1 MKRFFTPA
9 ERNEILRRAAIVVLV
24 LLFFIV
30 FFHKRIFIVIKS
42 GEAGVLYTVTN
53 GTDIKHTYGEGLHVI
68 SPFNTMTIYDVRTQ
82 KLTFSQSIISKNGLK
97 IDVHYAV
104 LFKPDRN
111 FLPLLHQQVG
121 VDYKNTLIAPCI
133 QSKIRKDIGSLTPE
147 DIYMTER
154 SVMEKN
160 EIDSLRKILVNNKI
174 QIEGYF
180 ISSVVLPDSVNKAI
194 TAVYSRQQQSEEYN
208 YKLAVERKERQRK
221 IIEAQGIRDFSTIL
235 NVSPAQWRALDVT
248 QKLAMS
254 PNSKMIIMGNN
265 ASGLPIIMGDQFTT
279 VPGSTAAKPNQNP
292 PDRRGVQ
299 R

>member
-1 MKRFFTPA
+1 M
-9 ERNEILRRAAIVVLV
+9 
-24 LLFFIV
+24 
-30 FFHKRIFIVIKS
+30 VI
-42 GEAGVLYTVTN
+42 YN
-53 GTDIKHTYGEGLHVI
+53 
-68 SPFNTMTIYDVRTQ
+68 VRTQ

-97 IDVHYAV
+97 IELNYAV

-121 VDYKNTLIAPCI
+121 VDYKNTLIAPCV
-133 QSKIRKDIGSLTPE
+133 QAKIRKDLASLTPE

-154 SVMEKN
+154 SVIEKN
-160 EIDSLRKILVNNKI
+160 EIDSLRKILVNNKVL
-174 QIEGYF
+174 IEGYF

-194 TAVYSRQQQSEEYN
+194 TEVYIRQQQSEEYD
-208 YKLAVERKERQRK
+208 YRLVVERKERQRK

-248 QKLAMS
+248 QRLAMS

-279 VPGSTAAKPNQNP
+279 VPSATSANTRSQNQM
-292 PDRRGVQ
+292 RRTQ
-299 R
+299 Q

>member
-1 MKRFFTPA
+1 MKRKFTRT
-9 ERNEILRRAAIVVLV
+9 ERNEFLRRLAIVVLV
-24 LLFFIV
+24 LLFFLV

-42 GEAGVLYTVTN
+42 GEAGVLYTMAN
-53 GTDIKHTYGEGLHVI
+53 GTDIKRTYGEGLHII
-68 SPFNTMTIYDVRTQ
+68 SPFSTMVIYNVRTQ

-97 IDVHYAV
+97 IELNYAV

-121 VDYKNTLIAPCI
+121 VDYKNTLIAPCV
-133 QSKIRKDIGSLTPE
+133 QAKIRKDLASLTPE

-154 SVMEKN
+154 SVIEKN
-160 EIDSLRKILVNNKI
+160 EIDSLRKILVNNKVL
-174 QIEGYF
+174 IEGYF

-194 TAVYSRQQQSEEYN
+194 TEVYIRQQQSEEYD
-208 YKLAVERKERQRK
+208 YRLVVERKERQRK

-248 QKLAMS
+248 QRLAMS

-279 VPGSTAAKPNQNP
+279 VPSATSANTRSQNQM
-292 PDRRGVQ
+292 RRTQ
-299 R
+299 Q

>member
-1 MKRFFTPA
+1 MKKSFTRT
-9 ERNEILRRAAIVVLV
+9 ERNEILRRTAIVTLV

-42 GEAGVLYTVTN
+42 GEAGVLYTMGN
-53 GTDIKHTYGEGLHVI
+53 GTDIKRSYGEGLHII
-68 SPFNTMTIYDVRTQ
+68 SPFNTMTVYDVRTQ

-97 IDVHYAV
+97 IELNYAV

-121 VDYKNTLIAPCI
+121 ADYKNTLIAPCV
-133 QSKIRKDIGSLTPE
+133 QAKVRKDIGALTPE

-154 SVMEKN
+154 SVIEKN
-160 EIDSLRKILVNNKI
+160 EIDSLRKILVNNKVI
-174 QIEGYF
+174 IEGYF

-194 TAVYSRQQQSEEYN
+194 TAVYARQQQSEEYD
-208 YKLAVERKERQRK
+208 YRLAVERKERQRK

-235 NVSPAQWRALDVT
+235 NVAPAQWRALDVT
-248 QKLAMS
+248 QRLAMS

-279 VPGSTAAKPNQNP
+279 VPTATSQNAPPQNQ
-292 PDRRGVQ
+292 RRRTQ
-299 R
+299 Q